1 MHVIRRRG
9 WEIPERLVTPE
20 YLFFNR
26 RAFLAGV
33 STLVL
38 LPVSARAQQ
47 VSDLAKLPDPT
58 ADLYPA
64 NHNDKYVLDRP
75 ITNEQLN
82 AHYNNFYE
90 FNSSKDVADQAQ
102 KLNTRPWVVK
112 IDGLVEKPMEVGI
125 DELIRQMTLEERAY
139 RHRCVEAWS
148 MAIVWTGFPFAKLVD
163 FARPLGSAKYHG
175 PKDCAGRAH
184 DLVPLALYRRPHHG
198 RGDERTCLPSDRCLW
213 APIVQATRRA
223 VEAGGAVEIRLQ
235 VHQVDRALHVH
246 GETTE
251 GLLGS
256 AAGVRIRLLGERQ
269 SRSAAPALESGNRGS
284 DRYRGATTDA
294 PV

>member
-20 YLFFNR
+20 YLFLNR

-38 LPVSARAQQ
+38 LPGSAHAQR
-47 VSDLAKLPDPT
+47 VSDPAKLPDPT

-102 KLNTRPWVVK
+102 KLNMRPWVVK

-125 DELIRQMTLEERAY
+125 DELIRKMTLEERAY

-163 FARPLGSAKYHG
+163 FARPW
-175 PKDCAGRAH
+175 D
-184 DLVPLALYRRPHHG
+184 RPNMS
-198 RGDERTCLPSDRCLW
+198 RCRPSW
-213 APIVQATRRA
+213 TRRL
-223 VEAGGAVEIRLQ
+223 R
-235 VHQVDRALHVH
+235 RA
-246 GETTE
+246 
-251 GLLGS
+251 S
-256 AAGVRIRLLGERQ
+256 A
-269 SRSAAPALESGNRGS
+269 
-284 DRYRGATTDA
+284 
-294 PV
+294 